1 MISFR
6 CNSLYLPMNHH
17 YYQCSSFVVL
27 CGVVHYSTYLLY
39 NLLWFNYYCSM
50 CCSRSL
56 RHLICICICSKSSH
70 HHHHHHRRHCCCCCI
85 NLGNYSQFSLP
96 LHPWKAGGYPLLQ
109 PQFLDRSF
117 VLYLSLIRGNCCS
130 LPHLF
135 IGVRIDTHGETTGLH
150 RVFLQA
156 RVTRPRTHA
165 STYTHITTTTQSF
178 CSLYNSSC
186 MHLFPLEYQINK

>member
-6 CNSLYLPMNHH
+6 CNSLYLPINHH

-70 HHHHHHRRHCCCCCI
+70 HHHHRRRHCCCCCI

>member
-70 HHHHHHRRHCCCCCI
+70 HHHHRRRHCCCCCI